1 MTASSLRRA
10 SSSPMPALL
19 LDLGFGPS
27 SAGWPRTS
35 PAPSLWTRF
44 WTSGSSKAL
53 LDGPGLPR
61 LQPPRVCRRVC
72 RFREPPPQTLYFL
85 PLLCILLYGLPDL
98 REPPLNPPGV
108 LSPEYSAR
116 DFPAGYSEL
125 TGTIVSVASLNS
137 PWTFGTF
144 DFSICGFTPGTI
156 RVRLRRPAPWDEVF
170 VPECPPADQ
179 SGFAAVLP
187 ANL

>member
-72 RFREPPPQTLYFL
+72 LFREPPPQTLYFFL
-85 PLLCILLYGLPDL
+85 LLCILLYGLPDL
-98 REPPLNPPGV
+98 RELPVNPPGTEF
-108 LSPEYSAR
+108 PDASAR
-116 DFPAGYSEL
+116 AFPAEYSEL
-125 TGTIVSVASLNS
+125 TGTIVSVAFLNNH
-137 PWTFGTF
+137 WTFGTF
-144 DFSICGFTPGTI
+144 DFSICGFTLGKI
-156 RVRLRRPAPWDEVF
+156 RVRLRRPVPWYEVF
-170 VPECPPADQ
+170 DPECLPSDQ
-179 SGFAAVLP
+179 LGFGAVAP